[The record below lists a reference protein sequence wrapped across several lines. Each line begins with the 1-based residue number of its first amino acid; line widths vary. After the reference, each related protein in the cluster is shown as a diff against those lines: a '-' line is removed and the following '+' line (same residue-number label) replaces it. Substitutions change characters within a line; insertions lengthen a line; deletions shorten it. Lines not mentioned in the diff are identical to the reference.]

1 MYVRRISMPAMPTVE
16 SVFKGKPAL
25 GQVPAN
31 SSQSFSKV
39 LRDAAGMINQLDQE
53 MLQAQ
58 IELINGNA
66 RDLHTAVLSVE
77 KSSLAL
83 DLVISVR
90 NKALEAYQEIM
101 RMPM

>member
-1 MYVRRISMPAMPTVE
+1 MYVRRISMPAMPTLD
-16 SVFKGKPAL
+16 SVYKGKPT
-25 GQVPAN
+25 GQVPATP
-31 SSQSFSKV
+31 SQSFNKI
-39 LRDAAGMINQLDQE
+39 LQDTAGMINQLDQE
-53 MLQAQ
+53 ALQAQ
-58 IELINGNA
+58 VDLISGNA
-66 RDLHTAVLSVE
+66 RDLHTAVLSIE